1 MNFSSLSASD
11 KRVLI
16 AGLVVAVVALISFVD
31 PSGSWGGIMILS
43 LLGGLGAAFVA
54 AQSQLMPSM
63 KLPATKG
70 LSILVLGAVAAGGTA
85 IAMLSYIGYISRNL
99 TDIYVILMVIGLIA
113 ALFVAWTGWVA
124 YQGER
129 GAAPAAAASA
139 PAAAASAPAAPAAP
153 AVPAAPAGP
162 PASDAPPPAAPPP
175 APEA

>member
-16 AGLVVAVVALISFVD
+16 AGLVVAIVALISFVD

-99 TDIYVILMVIGLIA
+99 TDVYVILMVIGLVA

-129 GAAPAAAASA
+129 GVA
-139 PAAAASAPAAPAAP
+139 PAAAASAPAAPTAPTAP
-153 AVPAAPAGP
+153 ATP
-162 PASDAPPPAAPPP
+162 PPSDAPPPAAPPP
-175 APEA
+175 AAPPPAAEA